1 MTDRALA
8 LNATATQA
16 TTTGPAVW
24 ILTTGE
30 LYEGGTV
37 QGVYATKDLAKDDFL
52 TAVQRIPFAIDKAW
66 VDDDQAVH
74 VEGGCDFVD
83 LVPHTV
89 TVRRELTCPP
99 TAPAHP
105 LQGRGGLFPSTGN
118 TPLNRRARA

>member
-1 MTDRALA
+1 MTERALA
-8 LNATATQA
+8 RNVQNTH
-16 TTTGPAVW
+16 TTRPTVW

-30 LYEGGTV
+30 LYEGGNV

-52 TAVQRIPFAIDKAW
+52 TAVQRIPFDIDKAW

-89 TVRRELTCPP
+89 TVRRELT
-99 TAPAHP
+99 
-105 LQGRGGLFPSTGN
+105 
-118 TPLNRRARA
+118 